1 MKFLPRTIFGRT
13 LLVLLLGLTVS
24 HLIGLALYAGE
35 RRQAL
40 TAAGGRWVAERIA
53 AVAEAAENVPA
64 TERRHLVR
72 TFLDP
77 RFRVTWT
84 ERSVLKEEISDWRAR
99 LVRQVIRDHLGELPG
114 ERIRVAYG
122 RTSGEDWSSSGRR
135 RWWRERMHWLGATV
149 GHMEGGDA
157 TTHPFPHRG
166 QGPRAWH
173 SDRLMEVSLQMTDKS
188 WLNFTA
194 PAVPVQPFWSSPYL
208 LSMVLATATVLALS
222 AWAVRRATAPLAL
235 FARAAERLG
244 TDVDAP
250 ALAEE
255 GPREV
260 RRAAAAFNQMQRR
273 LGRFIRDR
281 TQMLAAVSHD
291 LRTPIT
297 RLRLRAEFVEDWEQR
312 KKMLADLEQI
322 EAMISATLAFARDD
336 FTEEARKPF
345 DLGVLLQDLC
355 DDAADAGHAATYEGA
370 AHFACGG
377 RPTALKRAFANL
389 IDNAIKYGGVAK
401 VALATAGG
409 AITVVVEDDG
419 PGIAQEE
426 WDKVF
431 APFYRVD
438 PSRSR
443 ESGGT
448 GLGLAVVRSV
458 VHGHGGDVT
467 LANRAAGGLRATVTL
482 PLA

>member
-1 MKFLPRTIFGRT
+1 MRFLPRTIFGRT

-35 RRQAL
+35 RREAL
-40 TAAGGRWVAERIA
+40 TTAGGRQVAERIA
-53 AVAEAAENVPA
+53 AVAEAMENVPV
-64 TERRHLVR
+64 TERPRLVS
-72 TFLDP
+72 TFIEP
-77 RFRVTWT
+77 GFRVTWT
-84 ERSVLKEEISDWRAR
+84 EQSLLTEENSDWRAQ
-99 LVRQVIRDHLGELPG
+99 LVRSVIRDQLGNLPA
-114 ERIRVAYG
+114 EHIRVAYG
-122 RTSGEDWSSSGRR
+122 RTSGETWWRSGRR
-135 RWWRERMHWLGATV
+135 RWWRERMHSMGPMMGQAEDGRAMMQPV
-149 GHMEGGDA
+149 PHMG
-157 TTHPFPHRG
+157 PG
-166 QGPRAWH
+166 QRPWH
-173 SDRLMEVSLQMTDKS
+173 SEQLMEVSLQMSDKS
-188 WLNFTA
+188 WLNFAA
-194 PAVPVQPFWSSPYL
+194 PAFPVQPFGSSPYL
-208 LSMVLATATVLALS
+208 LSIVLATATVLALS

-250 ALAEE
+250 ALAED

-260 RRAAAAFNQMQRR
+260 RRAAAAFNEMQRR

-297 RLRLRAEFVEDWEQR
+297 RLRLRAEFVEDVEQR
-312 KKMLADLEQI
+312 KKMLTDLEQM
-322 EAMISATLAFARDD
+322 ESMISATLAFARDD
-336 FTEEARKPF
+336 AAEEPRKPF

-355 DDAADAGHAATYEGA
+355 EDAAEAGHVATYEGVP
-370 AHFACGG
+370 HFAYGG
-377 RPTALKRAFANL
+377 RPMSLKRAFANL
-389 IDNAIKYGGVAK
+389 IDNAIKYGGRAK
-401 VALATAGG
+401 VVLVAAGDSI
-409 AITVVVEDDG
+409 AVVVEDEG
-419 PGIAQEE
+419 PGIAEGE
-426 WDKVF
+426 LEKVF

-467 LANRAAGGLRATVTL
+467 LTNREEGGLRVTVTL
-482 PLA
+482 PVA

>member
-72 TFLDP
+72 TFLEP
-77 RFRVTWT
+77 GFRVTWT
-84 ERSVLKEEISDWRAR
+84 ERSVLTEESSDWRAR
-99 LVRQVIRDHLGELPG
+99 LVRQVIRDHLGALPA

-122 RTSGEDWSSSGRR
+122 RTSGEDWWRSGRR

-157 TTHPFPHRG
+157 TTHPVPHMG

-188 WLNFTA
+188 WLNFAA
-194 PAVPVQPFWSSPYL
+194 PAIPVRPFGSSPYL

-244 TDVDAP
+244 IDVDAP

-297 RLRLRAEFVEDWEQR
+297 RLRLRAEFVEDADQR
-312 KKMLADLEQI
+312 NKMLADLEQM
-322 EAMISATLAFARDD
+322 ESMISATLAFARDD
-336 FTEEARKPF
+336 AAEEPRKTF

-355 DDAADAGHAATYEGA
+355 DDAADAGHAAAYEGA
-370 AHFACGG
+370 PHLAYGG

-389 IDNAIKYGGVAK
+389 IDNAIKYGGMAK
-401 VALATAGG
+401 VVLATAGDG
-409 AITVVVEDDG
+409 ITVVVEDDG
-419 PGIAQEE
+419 PGIAEDE
-426 WDKVF
+426 LDKVF

-458 VHGHGGDVT
+458 VRGHGGDVV
-467 LANRAAGGLRATVTL
+467 LANRAEGGLRATVTL
-482 PLA
+482 PAA

>member
-1 MKFLPRTIFGRT
+1 MRFLPRTIFGRT

-35 RRQAL
+35 RREAL
-40 TAAGGRWVAERIA
+40 TAAGGRQVAERIA
-53 AVAEAAENVPA
+53 AVSEALENVLA
-64 TERRHLVR
+64 ADR
-72 TFLDP
+72 P
-77 RFRVTWT
+77 RVVLSFFEPGFRVTWT
-84 ERSVLKEEISDWRAR
+84 ADSVLAEGNSDWRAR
-99 LVRQVIRDHLGELPG
+99 LVRSVIRDHLGDLPA

-122 RTSGEDWSSSGRR
+122 RISDDDWWSSGRG
-135 RWWRERMHWLGATV
+135 RWWRERMHSMGAMS
-149 GHMEGGDA
+149 GQMEDGA
-157 TTHPFPHRG
+157 MMHPVPHRG
-166 QGPRAWH
+166 QGPWARR
-173 SDRLMEVSLQMTDKS
+173 SDQLMEISLQMTDKS
-188 WLNFTA
+188 WLNFAA

-208 LSMVLATATVLALS
+208 LSIVLATAMVLAFS

-244 TDVDAP
+244 TDVGTP

-260 RRAAAAFNQMQRR
+260 RRAAAAFNEMQRR

-297 RLRLRAEFVEDWEQR
+297 RLRLRAEFVEDVEQR
-312 KKMLADLEQI
+312 NKMLADLEQM
-322 EAMISATLAFARDD
+322 ESMISATLAFARDD
-336 FTEEARKPF
+336 FTEEPRKPF

-355 DDAADAGHAATYEGA
+355 DAAADAGHAAAYEGA
-370 AHFACGG
+370 PHFAYGG
-377 RPTALKRAFANL
+377 RPMALKRVFTNL
-389 IDNAIKYGGVAK
+389 IDNAIMYGGSAK
-401 VALATAGG
+401 VTSTAG
-409 AITVVVEDDG
+409 ADAVTVTVEDDG
-419 PGIAQEE
+419 PGIVEGE
-426 WDKVF
+426 MEKVF

-458 VHGHGGDVT
+458 VRGHGGDVV
-467 LANRAAGGLRATVTL
+467 LANRDQGGLRAIVTL
-482 PLA
+482 PMA

>member
-72 TFLDP
+72 TFLEP
-77 RFRVTWT
+77 GFRVTWT
-84 ERSVLKEEISDWRAR
+84 ERSVLTEESSDWRAR
-99 LVRQVIRDHLGELPG
+99 LVRQVIRDHLGALPA

-122 RTSGEDWSSSGRR
+122 RTSGEDWWRSGHR

-157 TTHPFPHRG
+157 TTHPVPHMG

-173 SDRLMEVSLQMTDKS
+173 SDRLVEVSLQMTDKS
-188 WLNFTA
+188 WLNFAA
-194 PAVPVQPFWSSPYL
+194 PAIPVRPFGSSPYL

-244 TDVDAP
+244 IDVDAP

-281 TQMLAAVSHD
+281 IQMLAAVSHD

-297 RLRLRAEFVEDWEQR
+297 RLRLRAEFVEDADQR
-312 KKMLADLEQI
+312 NKMLADLEQM
-322 EAMISATLAFARDD
+322 ESMISATLAFARDD
-336 FTEEARKPF
+336 AAEEPRKTF

-355 DDAADAGHAATYEGA
+355 DDAADAGHAAAYEGA
-370 AHFACGG
+370 PPPCLWRPSDGAEAGLRQPHRQRHQVRWHGQGGAGDGRRRHHRGRRGRRSRHCGRRTGQGLRSLLQG
-377 RPTALKRAFANL
+377 RSVAQPRKRRH
-389 IDNAIKYGGVAK
+389 GPG
-401 VALATAGG
+401 AGG
-409 AITVVVEDDG
+409 GA
-419 PGIAQEE
+419 
-426 WDKVF
+426 
-431 APFYRVD
+431 
-438 PSRSR
+438 
-443 ESGGT
+443 
-448 GLGLAVVRSV
+448 
-458 VHGHGGDVT
+458 
-467 LANRAAGGLRATVTL
+467 LRC
-482 PLA
+482 PRPRR